1 MEERSEGL
9 GERRKAG
16 LRTELNEHEEPE
28 PSTEPPKGGGGGHM
42 SFGRLQT
49 FLCYIYARGLQPAH

>member
-1 MEERSEGL
+1 MKGVEERSEGL

-28 PSTEPPKGGGGGHM
+28 PSTAPPKGGGGGHM
-42 SFGRLQT
+42 SFGRLHT
-49 FLCYIYARGLQPAH
+49 FPSHQRT